1 MRTAHTT
8 VNRTALG
15 TGGLVLLLTGS
26 LLAATDRT
34 VARQLPT
41 WWPNSR
47 TNAVLLEPGRLA
59 QVRSEGWWTPTV
71 MAASIGLTVL
81 FAYWA
86 LGQMRSGSGR
96 RMALPS
102 PGCTVRPR
110 ALAEAVT
117 ARATAVPGV
126 ARTHA
131 RVLPRRGRRLE
142 VELRVWLDP
151 DTSPDA
157 VLPALRAVTAEAE
170 DAAAPYTTHTRLRLS
185 ATSHRAPHVR

>member
-1 MRTAHTT
+1 MRTDRTA

-15 TGGLVLLLTGS
+15 AGGLVLLLAGS

-34 VARQLPT
+34 VAHRLPS

-47 TNAVLLEPGRLA
+47 TNTVLLDPGRLA
-59 QVRSEGWWTPTV
+59 QLRSEGWWTPTV

-86 LGQMRSGSGR
+86 LGQLRSGSGR

-102 PGCTVRPR
+102 PGCTVRPQ

-142 VELRVWLDP
+142 VDLRVWLDP

-170 DAAAPYTTHTRLRLS
+170 DAAAPYTTRTRLRLS
-185 ATSHRAPHVR
+185 AAKHRAPHVR